1 MHATGTNNIATG
13 SQSCPPNYSSVK
25 IANTAYICLSDN
37 HENAEKNAI
46 PFAGF
51 YSKQNGNP
59 LSNTSSDGKSCPKGY
74 SSHLAYIDNTYE
86 IMYCI
91 HTAQI
96 KTSDLKLPNLQIPPF
111 AEIPREEFET
121 SSYMIS
127 DDSKTWTKLMDPKMT
142 EFQPATNSWTTLGS
156 ADDVHLKGAF
166 KQNTKETKLMQ
177 SGNDKSTG
185 LSTSQVAGISVA
197 STTVFCVL
205 VGFAVLF
212 WRMRRSQS
220 NGFDNLRS

>member
-1 MHATGTNNIATG
+1 MYSTVNIAKT
-13 SQSCPPNYSSVK
+13 V
-25 IANTAYICLSDN
+25 YICVSDDYV
-37 HENAEKNAI
+37 NAEKNAI

-51 YSKQNGNP
+51 YSKETGNP
-59 LSNTSSDGKSCPKGY
+59 LSNTSVDRKSCPKGY
-74 SSHLAYIDNTYE
+74 SSHLAYVDNEYE

-96 KTSDLKLPNLQIPPF
+96 GTSDSKLPNLQVPPF
-111 AEIPREEFET
+111 VEIPREEFET

-127 DDSKTWTKLMDPKMT
+127 DDSKTWTKLIDPKMT
-142 EFQPATNSWTTLGS
+142 EFQPAINSWTTLDS
-156 ADDVHLKGAF
+156 ANDVEQHLKGAF
-166 KQNTKETKLMQ
+166 KQNTKETKIMQ

-185 LSTSQVAGISVA
+185 LSNSQVAGISVA

-205 VGFAVLF
+205 VGIAVSF

>member
-1 MHATGTNNIATG
+1 
-13 SQSCPPNYSSVK
+13 
-25 IANTAYICLSDN
+25 
-37 HENAEKNAI
+37 
-46 PFAGF
+46 
-51 YSKQNGNP
+51 
-59 LSNTSSDGKSCPKGY
+59 
-74 SSHLAYIDNTYE
+74 
-86 IMYCI
+86 MYCI

-156 ADDVHLKGAF
+156 ADDVEQHLKGAF

-185 LSTSQVAGISVA
+185 LSNSQVAGISVA

-205 VGFAVLF
+205 VGFAVSF